1 MVPAIKNR
9 RLVIFEGVCTDT
21 ENPLTRRVFFC
32 YHVQMIELVILS
44 VVLISLVEALDK
56 REREN
61 LTMMRFYNLMRAFE
75 A

>member
-1 MVPAIKNR
+1 MHW
-9 RLVIFEGVCTDT
+9 T

-32 YHVQMIELVILS
+32 YHIQMIELVVLS
-44 VVLISLVEALDK
+44 AALIYLIEALDK

-75 A
+75 G